1 MRDTPRNP
9 VTYPDPDVP
18 VKALTLKGVRLAGFH
33 RHADADWEFCYLSR
47 GDAWYRVGQKRW
59 RLAAGDFLT
68 IRPYEPHACVS
79 PRGDRNLLMF
89 HPSLVRAL
97 PFKVRRAS
105 EGLEVDGVRIP
116 TRMSIALPRRTS
128 LQYLLGRIQD
138 ESFGREPGK
147 RPMCVALLAQLL
159 LELKRNATVPRAE
172 KPLHV
177 SRFARQIVE
186 GLCGKIRAELD
197 HPWTRAELVRQSGY
211 SATHLNF
218 LFERVTGMSPYR
230 WLVHQRVLRAGELL
244 AGSHKDAVELATE
257 VGFSSRSQFHRAF
270 CKVVGTSPSRYRTIV
285 RHEQ

>member
-47 GDAWYRVGQKRW
+47 GEALYRVGQKRW

-68 IRPYEPHACVS
+68 IRPHEPHACVS

-89 HPSLVRAL
+89 HPSLARSL
-97 PFKVRRAS
+97 TFKVRDGS
-105 EGLEVDGVRIP
+105 EGIEVDGVRIP
-116 TRMSIALPRRTS
+116 TRMAIALPRRPTV
-128 LQYLLGRIQD
+128 QYLLGRIQE
-138 ESFGREPGK
+138 ESFGRETEK
-147 RPMCVALLAQLL
+147 RPMCIALLAQLL
-159 LELKRNATVPRAE
+159 LELKRNAAVPRAA
-172 KPLHV
+172 KPLRV
-177 SRFARQIVE
+177 SRFGRQIVE

-197 HPWTRAELVRQSGY
+197 YPWTRAELVRQSGY

-230 WLVHQRVLRAGELL
+230 WLVHQRVLKAGELL
-244 AGSHKDAVELATE
+244 AESDKDTVEIAAD
-257 VGFSSRSQFHRAF
+257 VGFSTRSQFHRAF
-270 CKVVGTSPSRYRTIV
+270 CKVIGTSPARYRTIV